1 LFNLSKNLTQKIKNL
16 LVKILAGAIRL
27 AMFFKKVFIGIGRVI
42 YGILA
47 WVARKM
53 ILPILIAVYK
63 LLKRINKALAPAER
77 QITLAV
83 THRRFLH
90 IVLGTLVLLVS
101 GGNIYARS
109 KNLVYTGEQSVLYR
123 YLSGAE
129 DVIVESGPP
138 KPTEPQSVDE
148 NSVGDEAAAADNG
161 FGESPETEGSAALIE
176 LGALMP
182 TSVAPTGAP
191 HRTQT
196 EKYTVLPGDTLSGIA
211 DKFGISIA
219 TILWENKLTV
229 RDYLQLGQTL
239 TILPS
244 SGVSYTVKSGD
255 TVAKIAA
262 AFSASA
268 DDINSWNSLSGQ
280 NIVKGQKLFIP
291 GGMIAAPPAPKP
303 KRVISP
309 VNIFTAPPAAVDTG
323 TADLLWPTSSH
334 RITQYFGVW
343 ELGRR
348 SLGRH
353 TGLDIGGNIGDTV
366 YAADDGIVTHA
377 GCGSSC
383 RKGYGYYVDIDHGNG
398 IITRYGHASQIIVKV
413 GDQVRRGDPIMLM
426 GCTGMCTGPHVHF
439 EVRLNG
445 RVTNP
450 LPYIQ

>member
-1 LFNLSKNLTQKIKNL
+1 LFNLSKNLSQKLKNL
-16 LVKILAGAIRL
+16 LIKILAGAIRL
-27 AMFFKKVFIGIGRVI
+27 AMFFKKIFIHIGRAV
-42 YGILA
+42 YKILSWA
-47 WVARKM
+47 ARKL

-63 LLKRINKALAPAER
+63 LIKRINKALAPAER

-90 IVLGTLVLLVS
+90 IVLGTLILLVS

-123 YLSGAE
+123 YLSGEE

-138 KPTEPQSVDE
+138 KPTETQNASDE
-148 NSVGDEAAAADNG
+148 GSGSETEGAEND

-182 TSVAPTGAP
+182 TSVVPTGAP

-196 EKYTVLPGDTLSGIA
+196 EKYTVAAGDTLSDIA

-229 RDYLQLGQTL
+229 HDYLQPGQTL
-239 TILPS
+239 SILPS
-244 SGVSYTVKSGD
+244 SGVSYTVKNGD

-262 AFSASA
+262 AFTASV
-268 DDINSWNSLSGQ
+268 DDINSWNNLSGQ
-280 NIVKGQKLFIP
+280 NIVKGQELFIP
-291 GGMIAAPPAPKP
+291 GGMIAAPVAPKP
-303 KRVISP
+303 KHIVSP
-309 VNIFTAPPAAVDTG
+309 VKIFTTPPAAMDTG
-323 TADLLWPTSSH
+323 TADLLWPTPSH

-353 TGLDIGGNIGDTV
+353 TGLDIGGNYGDPV

-377 GCGSSC
+377 GCGVSC
-383 RKGYGYYVDIDHGNG
+383 RTGYGDYVDIDHGNG
-398 IITRYGHASQIIVKV
+398 IITRYGHSEHVIVKV
-413 GDQVRRGDPIMLM
+413 GDQVRRGDVIMLM
-426 GCTGMCTGPHVHF
+426 GCSGMCTGPHVHF